1 MKLITDKLKN
11 GFTNPEFTKYLKT
24 SVPKSSF
31 TKEEAE
37 ELQKILEAGL
47 KEYTGLG
54 IAATQLGINKRAC
67 LINVRDV
74 EMFLLNPVITHKSNE
89 GYIFYEGCLSIP
101 KTMETPIRTIRAT
114 EIKVQTD
121 NLGELSFAINAEED
135 GNDNQVSLETLLC
148 TVIQH
153 EIDHLDG
160 MTIRDRIYSTTIK
173 KNVSYGRNDKI
184 LMKSPDNE
192 FVEIKYKKAND
203 YFLKGYEII

>member
-31 TKEEAE
+31 TKDEAE

-47 KEYTGLG
+47 KEYPGLG

-67 LINVRDV
+67 IINVRDI
-74 EMFLLNPVITHKSNE
+74 EMFLLNPVITERSNE
-89 GYIFYEGCLSIP
+89 GYVFYEGCLSIP

-114 EIKVQTD
+114 KIKVETD
-121 NLGELSFAINAEED
+121 NLGELEFEINQTED
-135 GNDNQVSLETLLC
+135 GKDNQVSTETLMC
-148 TVIQH
+148 TVVQH

-160 MTIRDRIYSTTIK
+160 ITIRDRIYSTTVKRNIQF
-173 KNVSYGRNDKI
+173 GRNEKI
-184 LMKSPDNE
+184 MMKSPEGE
-192 FVEIKYKKAND
+192 FIEVKYKKAND
-203 YFLKGYEII
+203 FYLKGYEIV